1 MIINILIVKKLSDKV
16 LNNSV
21 RLLNNMKILPIMKRF
36 FLFLIF
42 CCLGWFSNQSY
53 ASHYYGSDISYTC
66 LGGNQYEIKV
76 RYYADCGSGGMGASM
91 VLAANSSCVTNQNIF
106 LSLTT
111 TQATDVTPVC
121 PTTQTSCNG
130 GTGSFGID
138 MYEYTGTAT
147 LAACSDWVIDYNSCC
162 RNASA
167 TNLNFPTTFGHYV
180 YTLLDNINQP
190 CNNSPQIAAAPDMI
204 ACVSDTLYSSANA
217 FDPDGDSLVY
227 SLTNCLDNST
237 TAAVT
242 YNTGFSGT
250 APFTGST
257 SIDPQTGL
265 ITLVPTVTHSGY
277 ICVMIEEYRN
287 GTKINETVKDYII
300 HVQNC
305 TNTIPKVHQINGGN
319 IAVNSQFTA
328 MAGTPLNLDFYV
340 YDAEVQVGTQTLS
353 ATLQNNLSNINTT
366 LNGSTFN
373 VTWTPTMNDI
383 GTHFLEVHFEDDN
396 CPFIG
401 QSNYVVKV
409 EVLGLPFVNAIDDAF
424 FGMENTPL
432 SGNVAL
438 NDLSS
443 SNISINSTPISN
455 PSNGVIVLNTDGSFT
470 YTPNQSFTGLDS
482 LKYEAFIS
490 NLFDTATVYINIQ
503 PTIIPTLNISDTIVL
518 GESYPNYYCLTDSAT
533 YVSDTLNNSVLTFVN
548 DSCFTIYGDYL
559 GTDTVTLASANE
571 VVNFYITVVNGVW
584 PGDTD
589 DDALVNNVDLLNI
602 GLAYNTIGVPRSS
615 QSIQWNGYLADDWS
629 MTFPN
634 GLNAKHADAN
644 GDGTINANDTMAIV
658 QNWGL
663 TYNKNGGGNGAT
675 IYLETAAL
683 TITNDSIITIPIMLG
698 NAQSPVS
705 SIYGLAFSVTYNWEL
720 VKDGTAYISFD
731 STWLGTNQNMIAIQK
746 DFYNNEIIEAAVT
759 RIDGNNV
766 NGFGQIGTLGF
777 TIQDDII
784 RGGDSLFSFNVLNI
798 QAVESDASTV
808 DLQGQNQDIYWQTLI
823 DIANNTQNINLS
835 NHINI
840 YPNPATDFLNI
851 ETKSLQIETI
861 EIYDLTG
868 RQILQNQNLINNKL
882 EISTLSNGF
891 YIVHIKTNLGV
902 WNEKIMVV
910 KP

>member
-1 MIINILIVKKLSDKV
+1 
-16 LNNSV
+16 
-21 RLLNNMKILPIMKRF
+21 
-36 FLFLIF
+36 
-42 CCLGWFSNQSY
+42 
-53 ASHYYGSDISYTC
+53 
-66 LGGNQYEIKV
+66 
-76 RYYADCGSGGMGASM
+76 
-91 VLAANSSCVTNQNIF
+91 
-106 LSLTT
+106 
-111 TQATDVTPVC
+111 
-121 PTTQTSCNG
+121 
-130 GTGSFGID
+130 
-138 MYEYTGTAT
+138 
-147 LAACSDWVIDYNSCC
+147 
-162 RNASA
+162 
-167 TNLNFPTTFGHYV
+167 
-180 YTLLDNINQP
+180 
-190 CNNSPQIAAAPDMI
+190 
-204 ACVSDTLYSSANA
+204 
-217 FDPDGDSLVY
+217 
-227 SLTNCLDNST
+227 
-237 TAAVT
+237 
-242 YNTGFSGT
+242 
-250 APFTGST
+250 
-257 SIDPQTGL
+257 
-265 ITLVPTVTHSGY
+265 
-277 ICVMIEEYRN
+277 
-287 GTKINETVKDYII
+287 
-300 HVQNC
+300 
-305 TNTIPKVHQINGGN
+305 
-319 IAVNSQFTA
+319 
-328 MAGTPLNLDFYV
+328 
-340 YDAEVQVGTQTLS
+340 
-353 ATLQNNLSNINTT
+353 
-366 LNGSTFN
+366 
-373 VTWTPTMNDI
+373 
-383 GTHFLEVHFEDDN
+383 
-396 CPFIG
+396 
-401 QSNYVVKV
+401 
-409 EVLGLPFVNAIDDAF
+409 
-424 FGMENTPL
+424 
-432 SGNVAL
+432 AL

-455 PSNGVIVLNTDGSFT
+455 PSNGVIVINTDGSFT

-533 YVSDTLNNSVLTFVN
+533 YVSDTLNNAVLTFVN

-602 GLAYNTIGVPRSS
+602 GLAYNTVGVPRSS

-634 GLNAKHADAN
+634 GLNAKYADAN

-663 TYNKNGGGNGAT
+663 TYNKNGGGNGVT

-823 DIANNTQNINLS
+823 DIANNTQNVNLS
-835 NHINI
+835 NDINI

-851 ETKSLQIETI
+851 ETKGLQIETI